1 MSESDQ
7 FSDEQSKILAGMYN
21 ELDFLLYNLAGGG
34 FADDPNGDEYYV
46 NHLWTWRE
54 SLKLAFLYA
63 GSLPFGLHNFEKYG
77 PGGSH
82 SNTRSYMR
90 VHSRLV
96 YIIPKN
102 MDLAGVEPAS
112 ESPSVKTSSITVSCL
127 KFPKLTDI

>member
-63 GSLPFGLHNFEKYG
+63 GSLPFSLHNFEKYG
-77 PGGSH
+77 PGGSR
-82 SNTRSYMR
+82 TRVR
-90 VHSRLV
+90 KPFR
-96 YIIPKN
+96 
-102 MDLAGVEPAS
+102 
-112 ESPSVKTSSITVSCL
+112 
-127 KFPKLTDI
+127 